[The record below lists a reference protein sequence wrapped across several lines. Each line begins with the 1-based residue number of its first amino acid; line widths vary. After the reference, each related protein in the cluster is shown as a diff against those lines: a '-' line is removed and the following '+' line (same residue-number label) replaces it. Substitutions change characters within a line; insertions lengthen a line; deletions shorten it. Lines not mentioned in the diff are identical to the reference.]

1 MSLWG
6 HLEQR
11 SRTERPRKLLAL
23 DDETMAGL
31 VHLIAC
37 HRGATESQSLK
48 HLGFPHATVA
58 TTRSWV
64 YVADE
69 VQKVQIAFLANCR
82 DETTSNLAIQGFFE
96 WLAQVQEEMRL
107 SARAAAR
114 SRIVRAIAREATD
127 QPQVPA
133 PALKKS
139 KRVQI
144 SHTQSNKPN
153 PPK

>member
-11 SRTERPRKLLAL
+11 FGTERPRKLLAL
-23 DDETMAGL
+23 DNEAMAGP

-48 HLGFPHATVA
+48 HLGFPDATVVS
-58 TTRSWV
+58 TRSWV

-69 VQKVQIAFLANCR
+69 VQEIQIVFLANCR
-82 DETTSNLAIQGFFE
+82 DET
-96 WLAQVQEEMRL
+96 
-107 SARAAAR
+107 
-114 SRIVRAIAREATD
+114 
-127 QPQVPA
+127 VPA

-139 KRVQI
+139 KRIQI
-144 SHTQSNKPN
+144 SQTQSNKHHF
-153 PPK
+153 PK